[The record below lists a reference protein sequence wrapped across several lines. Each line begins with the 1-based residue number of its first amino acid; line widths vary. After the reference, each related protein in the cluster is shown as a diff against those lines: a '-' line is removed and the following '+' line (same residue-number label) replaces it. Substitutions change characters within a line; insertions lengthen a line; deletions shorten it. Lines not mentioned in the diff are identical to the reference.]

1 MPALTTFNTSQL
13 GVTATWTT
21 LAASTTYTFENTER
35 TVLLVTNA
43 ATTTVATDNEV
54 TLITPS
60 TVAGL
65 AVADQTVTVN
75 GAGTIKAIGRL
86 PRAAF
91 NLGGTVSFT
100 VAGTDVATLKA
111 MVIEP

>member
-1 MPALTTFNTSQL
+1 MSAITALNVSQL
-13 GVTATWTT
+13 GATATWTT
-21 LAASTTYTFENTER
+21 LAANTTYTFENTER
-35 TVLLVTNA
+35 TILLVTNA
-43 ATTTVATDNEV
+43 ATTTVATDNLI

-65 AVADQTVTVN
+65 AVADQTVAVN